1 MSIDKLC
8 SVVLGD
14 YYVLNGNKMWI
25 TNGPDADVLVV
36 YARTDPSNPKKQH
49 GISCFLIEKVFLVRT
64 VHNYI
69 TVLQGSLNF
78 DVPTMFFCEVCQ
90 SVVGI
95 NIVIP

>member
-1 MSIDKLC
+1 
-8 SVVLGD
+8 
-14 YYVLNGNKMWI
+14 MWI

-64 VHNYI
+64 VI
-69 TVLQGSLNF
+69 ILLQGSLNF

>member
-1 MSIDKLC
+1 MSINKLC

-49 GISCFLIEKVFLVRT
+49 GISCFLIEKVFLVQ
-64 VHNYI
+64 YI
-69 TVLQGSLNF
+69 IIFEFLCPDN
-78 DVPTMFFCEVCQ
+78 FFCEVCQ

-95 NIVIP
+95 SIGNSMISSDI